1 MVDINTLINYLA
13 YFAWIV
19 DAGGIIVSAILIGMG
34 REEGKKILF
43 GAVAGAFVL
52 AFFWTI
58 LTTTIQYQ
66 TVNLPYWSY
75 IVEFAYAGAAIATIF
90 AAIEFVRGELRE
102 GLGYL
107 LAAILVVFMV
117 NYGPQILG
125 VQSLN
130 LQPANLNAEIGGIGV
145 AGFNFGGVPLSW
157 LIEMPNPSTFSAFQ
171 SVFQLSQEVALG
183 ILGIAFVFALIIRT
197 YDTEDVFTA
206 LKQTSKDTITTAILI
221 YGIVDLYNIF
231 AQVINYAATNIVAPY
246 QGALESID
254 NIVTG
259 IITGGFAGGYFVPAL
274 ADISSD
280 LLFSLFLAA
289 MLALIRFLAI
299 ASALAVAP
307 ILISLWIVPPLR
319 GVVKFIG
326 DIIIGL
332 GISGLISSVIL
343 ALLSS
348 FINQYPEILIASPVL
363 FGFLPMMLGFGA
375 TGLLPAGAGNLIP
388 FRRGRKSST
397 QSTSSQG
404 SEVAVGVAGGV
415 VRGIAGASQKTVGE
429 TKLRRNTLLRHY
441 GTAQSTGSVSPP
453 PAPTGIIGRVR
464 NRHAES
470 VIISAEN
477 PLGINVP
484 KGYEVKAKEYTD
496 YGKFQL
502 KPSDHN
508 LRITGN
514 DMSNVTALSAMSSEK
529 YRGATMFPETATNL
543 RVKSVEVR
551 ETIPH
556 ASVHGVAGNL
566 KAGAIMTT
574 EKFGQKMDD
583 WLNEQGVNVRP
594 FEAVENTIREVKL
607 ERASRKKRQ
616 TF

>member
-1 MVDINTLINYLA
+1 
-13 YFAWIV
+13 
-19 DAGGIIVSAILIGMG
+19 
-34 REEGKKILF
+34 
-43 GAVAGAFVL
+43 
-52 AFFWTI
+52 
-58 LTTTIQYQ
+58 
-66 TVNLPYWSY
+66 
-75 IVEFAYAGAAIATIF
+75 
-90 AAIEFVRGELRE
+90 
-102 GLGYL
+102 
-107 LAAILVVFMV
+107 MV

-130 LQPANLNAEIGGIGV
+130 LQPANLNAEIGGVGV

-206 LKQTSKDTITTAILI
+206 LKQTSKDTITAAILI

-259 IITGGFAGGYFVPAL
+259 IIAGGFAGGYFVPAL

-326 DIIIGL
+326 DVIIGL

-415 VRGIAGASQKTVGE
+415 ARGIAGASQKTVGE

-508 LRITGN
+508 PRITGN

>member
-19 DAGGIIVSAILIGMG
+19 DSGGIIVSAILIGMG

-90 AAIEFVRGELRE
+90 AAIEFIRGELRE

-130 LQPANLNAEIGGIGV
+130 LQPANLNAEIGGVGV

-206 LKQTSKDTITTAILI
+206 LKQTSKDTITAAILI

-259 IITGGFAGGYFVPAL
+259 IIIGGFAGGYFVPAL

-326 DIIIGL
+326 DVIIGL

-415 VRGIAGASQKTVGE
+415 ARGIAGASQKTVGE

>member
-19 DAGGIIVSAILIGMG
+19 DSGGIIVSAILIGMG

-90 AAIEFVRGELRE
+90 AAIEFIRGELRE

-130 LQPANLNAEIGGIGV
+130 LQPANLNAEIGGVGV

-206 LKQTSKDTITTAILI
+206 LKQTSKDTITAAILI

-259 IITGGFAGGYFVPAL
+259 IIIGGFAGGYFVPAL

-326 DIIIGL
+326 DVIIGL

-415 VRGIAGASQKTVGE
+415 ARGIAGASQKTVGE

-508 LRITGN
+508 PRITGN
-514 DMSNVTALSAMSSEK
+514 DMSNFTALSAMSSEK

>member
-1 MVDINTLINYLA
+1 
-13 YFAWIV
+13 
-19 DAGGIIVSAILIGMG
+19 
-34 REEGKKILF
+34 
-43 GAVAGAFVL
+43 
-52 AFFWTI
+52 
-58 LTTTIQYQ
+58 
-66 TVNLPYWSY
+66 
-75 IVEFAYAGAAIATIF
+75 
-90 AAIEFVRGELRE
+90 
-102 GLGYL
+102 
-107 LAAILVVFMV
+107 
-117 NYGPQILG
+117 
-125 VQSLN
+125 
-130 LQPANLNAEIGGIGV
+130 
-145 AGFNFGGVPLSW
+145 
-157 LIEMPNPSTFSAFQ
+157 
-171 SVFQLSQEVALG
+171 
-183 ILGIAFVFALIIRT
+183 
-197 YDTEDVFTA
+197 
-206 LKQTSKDTITTAILI
+206 
-221 YGIVDLYNIF
+221 
-231 AQVINYAATNIVAPY
+231 
-246 QGALESID
+246 
-254 NIVTG
+254 
-259 IITGGFAGGYFVPAL
+259 
-274 ADISSD
+274 
-280 LLFSLFLAA
+280 
-289 MLALIRFLAI
+289 
-299 ASALAVAP
+299 
-307 ILISLWIVPPLR
+307 
-319 GVVKFIG
+319 
-326 DIIIGL
+326 
-332 GISGLISSVIL
+332 
-343 ALLSS
+343 
-348 FINQYPEILIASPVL
+348 
-363 FGFLPMMLGFGA
+363 MLGFGA

-397 QSTSSQG
+397 QSSSSQG

-415 VRGIAGASQKTVGE
+415 ARGVAGASQKTVGE